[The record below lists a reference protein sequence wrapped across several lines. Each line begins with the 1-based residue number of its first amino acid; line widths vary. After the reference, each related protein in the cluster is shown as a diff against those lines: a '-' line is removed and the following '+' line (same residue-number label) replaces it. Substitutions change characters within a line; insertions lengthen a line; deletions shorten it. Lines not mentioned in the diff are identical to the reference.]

1 MGEPAGTQ
9 ENPTWTPLDF
19 WSQFEPKVA
28 KKLQAIQNPLVRQIL
43 TAGKTKFDKFAQF
56 AENRPTRKII
66 LAGLRHG
73 FDTLAKLPE
82 KALNQIPVDQPNQLI
97 EALNQ
102 EMGGKIFLGEGDVA
116 LQLAPD
122 SKIKH
127 ARQIPVKEVMLGQTR
142 SELFGEVPDDNIRE
156 FTRLAQFINGNNM
169 LDNPF
174 PTEELKSQLKEA
186 YPDGNAIIIS
196 SESVLPGLDYLF

>member
-1 MGEPAGTQ
+1 
-9 ENPTWTPLDF
+9 
-19 WSQFEPKVA
+19 
-28 KKLQAIQNPLVRQIL
+28 
-43 TAGKTKFDKFAQF
+43 
-56 AENRPTRKII
+56 
-66 LAGLRHG
+66 
-73 FDTLAKLPE
+73 
-82 KALNQIPVDQPNQLI
+82 
-97 EALNQ
+97 
-102 EMGGKIFLGEGDVA
+102 
-116 LQLAPD
+116 
-122 SKIKH
+122 
-127 ARQIPVKEVMLGQTR
+127 MLGQTR